1 MKNKD
6 YGYKTDEKIDKEL
19 KYIYN
24 KSKKLLNTRTKGA
37 KQHDKYIK
45 IGTKLYDFV
54 IHYERMYKDDT
65 K

>member
-6 YGYKTDEKIDKEL
+6 YKYKTDDQIDKEL

-24 KSKKLLNTRTKGA
+24 KAKKILNTRTRGA
-37 KQHDKYIK
+37 KQFDRYNK

-54 IHYERMYKDDT
+54 IHYERMYK
-65 K
+65 